1 MTDRMHV
8 DLDDLDDLVRTLNAL
23 TGDLPAL
30 TTELRTTLA
39 EAGVA
44 FGADPVADVIRPRF
58 AESARQ
64 AVDALGAVDTL
75 MREHIES
82 LDTAGTR
89 LRTADTTTATV
100 FGARGDKGLVL

>member
-1 MTDRMHV
+1 MHV
-8 DLDDLDDLVRTLNAL
+8 DLDDLDDLVRTLTAL
-23 TGDLPAL
+23 VGDLPAL

-44 FGADPVADVIRPRF
+44 FGVDQVADVIRPRF

-64 AVDALGAVDTL
+64 AVDALGAVDAL

-89 LRTADTTTATV
+89 LRTTDTSAV
-100 FGARGDKGLVL
+100 PAFGARGDKGLVL